1 VTVLTIS
8 PGRPVGTVP
17 VDAASGGRGLLSL
30 LFVIGVLLLLVLPM
44 PAFIGQRARH
54 QRRWVRQHLRAEPH
68 PSPAHATVD
77 QDPHGPPTLSV
88 RLQPHDDAGTQILK
102 EGD

>member
-17 VDAASGGRGLLSL
+17 VDAASGGRGLPSL
-30 LFVIGVLLLLVLPM
+30 LFVIGVLLLVLPM
-44 PAFIGQRARH
+44 PAFIGQRAWH

-68 PSPAHATVD
+68 PLPAHATVD

-88 RLQPHDDAGTQILK
+88 RLQPHDDAGTQTLK